1 MRSGLP
7 YCTKP
12 LPSPPKQSSPK
23 AWESTFQ
30 LPLGGVVINSA
41 TWKPQT
47 RKPSFSPEGGPN
59 SPTGCLRKPACP
71 SLPPAVALGG
81 SISGTQNQEDVVGT
95 GMGYAHS
102 TVTSARQ
109 QSPKARSV
117 LSCSVRLCFLF
128 MTRQTWAPSVPEL
141 PLLEE
146 TPRRCVLRASIRF
159 HPRPQR
165 RTQAWPPK

>member
-1 MRSGLP
+1 
-7 YCTKP
+7 
-12 LPSPPKQSSPK
+12 
-23 AWESTFQ
+23 
-30 LPLGGVVINSA
+30 
-41 TWKPQT
+41 
-47 RKPSFSPEGGPN
+47 
-59 SPTGCLRKPACP
+59 
-71 SLPPAVALGG
+71 
-81 SISGTQNQEDVVGT
+81 
-95 GMGYAHS
+95 MGYAHS

-159 HPRPQR
+159 RPRPQR
-165 RTQAWPPK
+165 RTQAWPPKRKRSHHRLLLSVHSGPGSVGIGIGISITSNVSSSHTS

>member
-1 MRSGLP
+1 MVPLSQKMRRLP
-7 YCTKP
+7 GV
-12 LPSPPKQSSPK
+12 
-23 AWESTFQ
+23 
-30 LPLGGVVINSA
+30 LGS
-41 TWKPQT
+41 
-47 RKPSFSPEGGPN
+47 KPSAN
-59 SPTGCLRKPACP
+59 P
-71 SLPPAVALGG
+71 SLPSSAPACRAWQGHSPQLYRWISGVRRFLSSPWASLGG
-81 SISGTQNQEDVVGT
+81 SDCQAQGTEDVVGT

-159 HPRPQR
+159 RPRPQR
-165 RTQAWPPK
+165 RTQAWSPK